1 MSTRLSLSS
10 SMRRF
15 QIRWI
20 PDLSFVAVFLLFD
33 WVSYVDA
40 LYGLNIT
47 PWNPDPALGL
57 AYWMRYGKGAALPWF
72 IANMLAEILVRDLL
86 A

>member
-1 MSTRLSLSS
+1 
-10 SMRRF
+10 MRHL
-15 QIRWI
+15 QIRWV
-20 PDLSFVAVFLLFD
+20 PDLLFVAAFLLFD

-57 AYWMRYGKGAALPWF
+57 SL
-72 IANMLAEILVRDLL
+72 IHI
-86 A
+86 